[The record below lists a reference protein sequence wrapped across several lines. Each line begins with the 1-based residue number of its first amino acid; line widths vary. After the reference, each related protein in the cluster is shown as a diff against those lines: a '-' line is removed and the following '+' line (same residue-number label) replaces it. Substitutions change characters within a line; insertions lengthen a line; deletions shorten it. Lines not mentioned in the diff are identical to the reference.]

1 MLISDHHAIQY
12 AIDVNRPVKKPTQV
26 VKRNYRSFDVD
37 VFNADI
43 HSTCLAL
50 STAAPTSDVSEL
62 VASYNT
68 SVKCVIDKH
77 APERLTTVRRDKPNP
92 WYNGDIADARRRRR
106 KAESVW
112 RRTKLEVHR
121 QIFVAARDE
130 CNDLITE
137 AKTTFYRD
145 KLQYADNK
153 SIFQIVRSLS
163 GKPPPSYPD
172 HDSLGECANT
182 FSAYFNDKIV
192 EMRTKLEGANNQCPA
207 PVRETRR
214 FLTPLVTF
222 DATCVSE
229 IELIIAKT
237 SKTCH
242 LDPMPSKHIKDNIL
256 SLASVVTDIS
266 NASLSEGVM
275 PNQLKHALVHPRLK
289 KPSLCRNTLNNY
301 RPVSNLPQLSKIIE
315 KVIADKLNTHLCNES
330 LTDTF
335 QSAYKR
341 NHSTETALL
350 CVVNEIRTALDRRQ
364 GTVIAMIDLSAAF
377 DTIDLLAIRK
387 CDKQQRS
394 LHSRF
399 NIHSSHKYI
408 YSLRSQQ
415 SVSQCH
421 NTSPNSS
428 HYPWQHA
435 NIPVSEPHLSQASTY
450 RVSHKQL
457 GKFMLSFD
465 LLCSQS
471 VYKSPCLPQDHGIL
485 LTRLQQRYGIDGVA
499 LRWMRSYLSERTQS
513 VVINRVSSNETTL
526 ISGVPQGSVL
536 GPILFSLYVQPIGD
550 IIRKHDLKYH
560 HYADDL
566 QLFCHF
572 PLDAL
577 SLSNAVHRIEKCI
590 DELKEWMSA
599 NYLQMNDSKSEIL
612 PVIPRHKTNMTEGLR
627 VRVCSDYVTAVRHV
641 KNLI

>member
-1 MLISDHHAIQY
+1 
-12 AIDVNRPVKKPTQV
+12 
-26 VKRNYRSFDVD
+26 
-37 VFNADI
+37 
-43 HSTCLAL
+43 
-50 STAAPTSDVSEL
+50 
-62 VASYNT
+62 
-68 SVKCVIDKH
+68 
-77 APERLTTVRRDKPNP
+77 
-92 WYNGDIADARRRRR
+92 
-106 KAESVW
+106 
-112 RRTKLEVHR
+112 
-121 QIFVAARDE
+121 
-130 CNDLITE
+130 
-137 AKTTFYRD
+137 
-145 KLQYADNK
+145 
-153 SIFQIVRSLS
+153 
-163 GKPPPSYPD
+163 
-172 HDSLGECANT
+172 
-182 FSAYFNDKIV
+182 
-192 EMRTKLEGANNQCPA
+192 MRTKLDGANNQCTA
-207 PVRETRR
+207 PVREVRR

-315 KVIADKLNTHLCNES
+315 KVIAARLNTHLCNES

-377 DTIDLLAIRK
+377 DTI
-387 CDKQQRS
+387 
-394 LHSRF
+394 
-399 NIHSSHKYI
+399 
-408 YSLRSQQ
+408 
-415 SVSQCH
+415 
-421 NTSPNSS
+421 
-428 HYPWQHA
+428 
-435 NIPVSEPHLSQASTY
+435 
-450 RVSHKQL
+450 
-457 GKFMLSFD
+457 
-465 LLCSQS
+465 
-471 VYKSPCLPQDHGIL
+471 DHGIL

-627 VRVCSDYVTAVRHV
+627 VRVGSDYVTAVRHV
-641 KNLI
+641 KNLGVYLDRHLDMTTQVSRTISTCSLHMRNIAQIRRYLTRPTTERVVNALITSRLDYCNSLLFGTSASNINRLQRLQNSVARLVTRQARRDSAMPLLRELHWLPVHHRVTYKIAELTFKAFHVDLSPTYLQQFVQVYTPARSLRSACSYTLVANRSRTVAGDCTFVHAAATVWNALPVSVTSKDSLLSFKAALKTHLCAMAYT